1 MILQTRDPS
10 MNRSLTMSMRATL
23 LLFVGVLLTGCVSS
37 TDSSTR
43 ARFQKPDA
51 AFEAVVAALRT
62 NDTAKAALMLGPES
76 DDVLD
81 SGDPVADR
89 ESHRAFVAMYDQ
101 AHNVQMTDVG
111 AILSVGD
118 EDWPLPIPVVQD
130 ERGWYFDT
138 EEGLEEI
145 LDRRVGRNELA
156 TIQICLAYIDAQR
169 EYVSVDR
176 DGDGLLEYAQ
186 KLRSSQGKKDG
197 LYWPT
202 PTSAGEP
209 LSPFGNLAADA
220 SQEGYDLDRSSQD
233 LRPYHGYYFR
243 ILKSQSRSA
252 KGGDYDYLV
261 GDSMIGGCALIAH
274 PARYGI
280 SGVMTFIVNHDGVV
294 YEKDLGKNTEERAA
308 AIALFDPSGWK
319 QSKQ

>member
-1 MILQTRDPS
+1 MVFQAKDPS
-10 MNRSLTMSMRATL
+10 MNRSLTMSIRATL
-23 LLFVGVLLTGCVSS
+23 LVLAGVLLTACASS
-37 TDSSTR
+37 SDSSTR
-43 ARFQKPDA
+43 TRFEKPEA
-51 AFEAVVAALRT
+51 AFEALVAALRT
-62 NDTAKAALMLGPES
+62 HDTAKAALMLGPES
-76 DDVLD
+76 DDGLS

-89 ESHRAFVAMYDQ
+89 EGRRAFVAMYDQ

-111 AILSVGD
+111 AVLCVGN

-156 TIQICLAYIDAQR
+156 TIQVCLAYIDAQR
-169 EYVSVDR
+169 EYASVDR

-186 KLRSSQGKKDG
+186 KIRSTPGKKDG

-202 PTSAGEP
+202 SPGQP
-209 LSPFGNLAADA
+209 LSPLGSMAAEA
-220 SQEGYDLDRSSQD
+220 SEEGYEPDRPRDD

-252 KGGDYDYLV
+252 KGGAYDYLV

-319 QSKQ
+319 RSKQ

>member
-1 MILQTRDPS
+1 MIFKTKNPS
-10 MNRSLTMSMRATL
+10 MNRSLTTSMRATL
-23 LLFVGVLLTGCVSS
+23 LVLVGVFLTGCVSS
-37 TDSSTR
+37 TDSSSTR
-43 ARFQKPDA
+43 TRFEKPDA
-51 AFEAVVAALRT
+51 AFEALVATVRT
-62 NDTAKAALMLGPES
+62 NDTAKAALMLGPEL
-76 DDVLD
+76 DDVLN

-111 AILSVGD
+111 AVLSVGN

-138 EEGLEEI
+138 EEGLEEV

-169 EYVSVDR
+169 EYTSVDR

-186 KLRSSQGKKDG
+186 KFRSSEGKKDG

-202 PTSAGEP
+202 SAGEP
-209 LSPFGNLAADA
+209 LSPLGNLAAD
-220 SQEGYDLDRSSQD
+220 SSREGYNPDRSSQD

-252 KGGDYDYLV
+252 KGGAYDYLV
-261 GDSMIGGCALIAH
+261 DDSMIGGCALIAH

-294 YEKDLGKNTEERAA
+294 YEKDLGKNTEELAA

-319 QSKQ
+319 RSKQ